1 MNASELTKQIT
12 ARIETLA
19 QATDAAIQSETM
31 RTYLET
37 CARFHTYSPNNVWL
51 ILFNMPTASHV
62 AGFNAWHKFNRFV
75 RKGEH
80 GIPILAPCPYKSDE
94 GENKIWFKVTYVFDI
109 SQTDGEPLPPPPD
122 WKSPGH
128 LYLID
133 QGLLEFAQT
142 KGIAV
147 KIENCGSAQGV
158 SKGGEIILDPTA
170 GTKTLI
176 HELAHELLHKG
187 DDNHLDHTTKEIEA
201 EATAYAV
208 AAHFGLPDLASPNYI
223 ALCGGA
229 AQDITARLHRIIKTA
244 SEIINAIEPQEASNH
259 DSKM

>member
-12 ARIETLA
+12 THIEALA
-19 QATDAAIQSETM
+19 QATDAAMTSNIM

-62 AGFNAWHKFNRFV
+62 AGFHAWHRFNRFV

-109 SQTDGEPLPPPPD
+109 SQTDGEPLPPEPT
-122 WKSPGH
+122 WKSPAR
-128 LYLID
+128 LEELQD
-133 QGLLEFAQT
+133 ALLDFARSKQ
-142 KGIAV
+142 IAV
-147 KIENCGSAQGV
+147 KIEDCGQAQGV

-187 DDNHLDHTTKEIEA
+187 NDNQLDRTTKEIEA

-223 ALCGGA
+223 ALCGGTA
-229 AQDITARLHRIIKTA
+229 KDITARLHRIIKTA
-244 SEIINAIEPQEASNH
+244 SEIINAIEPQEE
-259 DSKM
+259 DL